1 MQNDPSS
8 RPRGAGKSSFELI
21 DAAELFRVLAPKP
34 GGEWLDM
41 GCGAGMYTLAMA
53 ERAGDG
59 GLVHAVDL
67 WAEGIGNLRAEIG
80 LRGLKNIRP
89 LVADLGK
96 PLPLRGDSMDGI
108 LMAAVLHDLR
118 EEGIQDG
125 ALAEVRR
132 LLKRHGM
139 FAVVE
144 FKKIPGPPGPP
155 VSVRL
160 SPGDV
165 GALVLPFG
173 FRQTGLHEIGPYHY
187 LMTFVPKVV
196 CSA

>member
-1 MQNDPSS
+1 MRTDSS
-8 RPRGAGKSSFELI
+8 WPRGAGRSSFELI
-21 DAAELFRVLAPKP
+21 DAGALFRFLAPAP

-41 GCGAGMYTLAMA
+41 GCGTGMYTLAVA
-53 ERAGDG
+53 ERAGEG
-59 GLVHAVDL
+59 SLVHAVDL
-67 WAEGIGNLRAEIG
+67 WAEGIGKLREEIG
-80 LRGLKNIRP
+80 RRALKNVRT
-89 LVADLGK
+89 LVADLVK
-96 PLPLRGDSMDGI
+96 PLPLRGDSMDVV
-108 LMAAVLHDLR
+108 LMATVLHDLK
-118 EEGIQDG
+118 EEGVQDG

-132 LLKRHGM
+132 LLKRQGT

-144 FKKIPGPPGPP
+144 FKKIPGTPGPP

-165 GALVLPFG
+165 DALVLPFG
-173 FRQTGLHEIGPYHY
+173 FRQTGLHEVGPYNY